1 MSNIFVISRKQLW
14 LFFLVVMIMLTA
26 GFALSWNQSRAT
38 IAAAQ
43 GTRVIQL
50 VTGEFKTKT
59 DDGKELEV
67 YRFDPGTIVVSKGE
81 HVELRITGVNGKS
94 HPFVIQEL
102 GIKGEINK
110 GQTTKVHFT
119 AAQKGTYPI
128 VCLTHTT
135 LANGGPMIG
144 YIVVQ

>member
-14 LFFLVVMIMLTA
+14 LFFLVVMVMITA
-26 GFALSWNQSRAT
+26 AFGLRWNQSRAT
-38 IAAAQ
+38 LADQQ

-67 YRFDPGTIVVSKGE
+67 YRFDPGTIVVNKGE

-94 HPFVIQEL
+94 HPFVIHEL
-102 GIKGEINK
+102 GVKGEINK
-110 GQTTKVHFT
+110 GQTTTVHFT
-119 AAQKGTYPI
+119 AEQKGTYPI
-128 VCLTHTT
+128 LCLTHTS